1 MRNISLIGKIKVFK
15 SSAFS
20 KIVSEKYYRG
30 TKTYSKKVF
39 MVNKKVK
46 IKYDTLCNDYKDEG
60 LKSVNMAHKISALNC
75 S

>member
-1 MRNISLIGKIKVFK
+1 
-15 SSAFS
+15 
-20 KIVSEKYYRG
+20 
-30 TKTYSKKVF
+30 